1 MAVEEVEVLLEVG
14 GFDADRGVEMTILQ
28 MHIVS
33 FSTTVIRIF
42 MGAFSHLSGFH
53 QQYSTEGDDGI
64 WFGWV
69 LVGQSS

>member
-1 MAVEEVEVLLEVG
+1 MAAGEMKMFEVG
-14 GFDADRGVEMTILQ
+14 GFDVKTTMIK